1 MDSAVVAGCWAL
13 NLKQKKR
20 RQHTHTTTPSPK
32 HLERQRE
39 HHSFIHS
46 PFTRTKTHTNSHTDA
61 RKRARTHT
69 LSCAHSYAH
78 STRKAGP
85 LTSLIDVWLS
95 KDVHKFKVLNAFKA
109 KLAPGTRVSG
119 LGFRIQGSG
128 LRVNAE
134 CLAGRTG
141 PWCLS
146 VFLDVSCFR
155 LPRACTPISLLCN

>member
-20 RQHTHTTTPSPK
+20 RQHTHHHPIAKAPGAPK
-32 HLERQRE
+32 RAP
-39 HHSFIHS
+39 FIHS
-46 PFTRTKTHTNSHTDA
+46 FTIHSHKNA
-61 RKRARTHT
+61 HKRTHRRT
-69 LSCAHSYAH
+69 LTRAHSHARMRTFMRTQHTESGAAH
-78 STRKAGP
+78 KPHR
-85 LTSLIDVWLS
+85 
-95 KDVHKFKVLNAFKA
+95 
-109 KLAPGTRVSG
+109 RVAVQGCAQVQGAQCLQSQTCPRYKG
-119 LGFRIQGSG
+119 FGFRIQGSG

-155 LPRACTPISLLCN
+155 LPRACTLTSLLCN